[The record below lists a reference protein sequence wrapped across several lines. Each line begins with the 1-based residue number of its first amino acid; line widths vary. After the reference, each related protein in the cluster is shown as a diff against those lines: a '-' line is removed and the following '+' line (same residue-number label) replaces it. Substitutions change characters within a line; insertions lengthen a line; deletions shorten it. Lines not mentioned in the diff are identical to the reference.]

1 MSAVAGSGFDIMNFV
16 GMKIQA
22 TEAPAPP
29 RELGALARAVAAEP
43 VADAI
48 SPVVLIGLVRLA
60 EFLGVA
66 AIGAATYIAYVY
78 PSFDETSVAYS
89 AAILLI
95 SGAAIF
101 AFQAFEIY
109 SIAAFRSHI
118 HQLTRLAVAW
128 TLVFLVAF
136 AISFFGKFD
145 AVFSRIWVASWFSVG
160 LASLL
165 T

>member
-60 EFLGVA
+60 EFLCIA
-66 AIGAATYIAYVY
+66 AIGAAAYVALVY
-78 PSFDETSVAYS
+78 RYDDFEWAYAGAIVWVS
-89 AAILLI
+89 AT
-95 SGAAIF
+95 GVF
-101 AFQAFEIY
+101 AFQVFDIY
-109 SIAAFRSHI
+109 S
-118 HQLTRLAVAW
+118 V
-128 TLVFLVAF
+128 
-136 AISFFGKFD
+136 
-145 AVFSRIWVASWFSVG
+145 
-160 LASLL
+160 
-165 T
+165 